1 MKDKLKLFIAK
12 MLFGEPKIT
21 SIYKDKNN
29 NLYGSVIHD
38 EDGKSYIHIV
48 NKELG
53 DTDYIGEAAIW
64 I

>member
-1 MKDKLKLFIAK
+1 
-12 MLFGEPKIT
+12 MLFCEPKIM